1 MSALLNQLYYNPKI
15 GFESEDK
22 LYHKAHDIDKEIT
35 HEDVEDYLKLQ
46 EAPQVTKPL
55 NREAEFD
62 TIESPSVRNNYQI
75 DIMYL
80 PSPSFNNNHK
90 YLLTCIDV
98 YSRYAF
104 VKELTNREG
113 QTVFEAFKEMINEN
127 GKPKNLNLDLG
138 SEFVYR
144 PFVNYCKENDIKLW
158 YSNPDQANK
167 NSIIERFHRTLRNII
182 LKYTV
187 VNGRKYINE
196 LNNFMYNYNHTFDRD
211 IKQSPIDIWK
221 GKDKN
226 EQSYNFV
233 AHVLEVGD
241 QVRHTLEKEIYGKN
255 SSTPTYTRKIF
266 TITKKDGNAY
276 YLDDLTKP
284 FREHELI
291 LAVGE
296 NNNEREDEEL
306 KEEEKIKQDKK
317 QQKILKDENIS
328 QDNII
333 ETKRERKPNLKYV

>member
-15 GFESEDK
+15 GFESESK

-46 EAPQVTKPL
+46 EAPQITKPL

-62 TIESPSVRNNYQI
+62 TIESPSIRNNYQM

-113 QTVFEAFKEMINEN
+113 GTVFEAFKEMINEN

-158 YSNPDQANK
+158 YSNPDQANE
-167 NSIIERFHRTLRNII
+167 NSIIE
-182 LKYTV
+182 
-187 VNGRKYINE
+187 
-196 LNNFMYNYNHTFDRD
+196 
-211 IKQSPIDIWK
+211 
-221 GKDKN
+221 
-226 EQSYNFV
+226 
-233 AHVLEVGD
+233 
-241 QVRHTLEKEIYGKN
+241 
-255 SSTPTYTRKIF
+255 
-266 TITKKDGNAY
+266 
-276 YLDDLTKP
+276 
-284 FREHELI
+284 
-291 LAVGE
+291 
-296 NNNEREDEEL
+296 
-306 KEEEKIKQDKK
+306 
-317 QQKILKDENIS
+317 
-328 QDNII
+328 
-333 ETKRERKPNLKYV
+333 